1 MMEIFDA
8 LGKFAIIVQVIMFC
22 VFAWTTA
29 TLLIARKNIEQKM
42 RLLERNEKNVQSRRQ
57 IAIVIGIGKNP
68 LASVEKYLADNSLSE
83 IPIISWI
90 SDGFLQTK
98 DYTKAMAE
106 INDLRSQAL
115 KLGVSEVLLFYA
127 GPVDLAMFIGASYSD
142 WVPIKVYAFSDAGTY
157 EHRVTVGREAA
168 RLCTLTEELVK
179 GLEGKL

>member
-1 MMEIFDA
+1 MDFFDA
-8 LGKFAIIVQVIMFC
+8 LGKFASIVQIIMFC
-22 VFAWTTA
+22 VFVWATI
-29 TLLIARKNIEQKM
+29 TLLIARKNIEKRM
-42 RLLERNEKNVQSRRQ
+42 RLIEKNEKNVQSKRS

-68 LASVEKYLADNSLSE
+68 IASVKKFLTDNNLAE
-83 IPIISWI
+83 VPIISWI
-90 SDGFLQTK
+90 SDGFLQAK

-157 EHRVTVGREAA
+157 EQRVTLGRETA
-168 RLCTLTEELVK
+168 RLCTLTDELVR

>member
-1 MMEIFDA
+1 MDYFDI
-8 LGKFAIIVQVIMFC
+8 LGKFANIVQILMFC
-22 VFAWTTA
+22 VFVWATV
-29 TLLIARKNIEQKM
+29 TLLIARKNMEQRMRSLEIE
-42 RLLERNEKNVQSRRQ
+42 EKDALSKRR

-68 LASVEKYLADNSLSE
+68 IASVEKFLADNKWSD
-83 IPIISWI
+83 IPIINWI
-90 SDGFLQTK
+90 SEGFLQAK

-106 INDLRSQAL
+106 INDLRTQAL

-157 EHRVTVGREAA
+157 EHRITVGREAA
-168 RLCTLTEELVK
+168 RLCTLTDELVK